1 MDARMP
7 ETKCD
12 PRLMLQKPRLT
23 AFAGLIMTLLV
34 SASCDGQQDPGA
46 RQTTKIA
53 IANPYHDKLMGLSV
67 LNRSLGLRRAI
78 QDASQGCA
86 RITASGYQAPYKG
99 LHVWIGRCAPE
110 GDYAVFIAPS
120 GDAQVR
126 RCKDVQTLMLP
137 ACRTD
142 SLDTVPRI
150 TAG

>member
-1 MDARMP
+1 MRKSICFGAAAFF
-7 ETKCD
+7 
-12 PRLMLQKPRLT
+12 LGLT
-23 AFAGLIMTLLV
+23 ACDSGGGETGRAQLTKMT
-34 SASCDGQQDPGA
+34 
-46 RQTTKIA
+46 

-78 QDASQGCA
+78 QDTGQGCT

-99 LHVWIGRCAPE
+99 LHIWIGRCAPE
-110 GDYAVFIAPS
+110 GDYAVFIAPN

-137 ACRTD
+137 ACRTE
-142 SLDTVPRI
+142 SLDSVPRI